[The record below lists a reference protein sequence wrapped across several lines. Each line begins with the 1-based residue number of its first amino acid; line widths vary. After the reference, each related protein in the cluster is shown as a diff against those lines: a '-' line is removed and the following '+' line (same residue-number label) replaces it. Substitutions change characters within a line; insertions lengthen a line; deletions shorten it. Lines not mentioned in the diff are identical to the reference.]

1 MKSPV
6 PLMLLSAVL
15 AGCAARTLPP
25 RFPNGSAASPQSA
38 EAPKA
43 RVVTTLKSDPPLPGN
58 EANEW
63 AGLEQAPPSPNPT
76 HGEH

>member
-1 MKSPV
+1 MKRPV
-6 PLMLLSAVL
+6 LLMLLGALL
-15 AGCAARTLPP
+15 AACAARTLPP

-43 RVVTTLKSDPPLPGN
+43 RVVTTLKSDPPLPGE
-58 EANEW
+58 EASDW
-63 AGLEQAPPSPNPT
+63 AALEQAPPSPNPS